1 MTNVA
6 QTILDQLGGRRFVV
20 MTGSKEFIGGKNEL
34 IFKLARGVKNKAQK
48 CRITLTAMDDYT
60 VEFLKW
66 NRREMDFD
74 VVSTHQGIYC
84 DMLEDLFTEETGLY
98 TRF

>member
-1 MTNVA
+1 
-6 QTILDQLGGRRFVV
+6 
-20 MTGSKEFIGGKNEL
+20 
-34 IFKLARGVKNKAQK
+34 
-48 CRITLTAMDDYT
+48 
-60 VEFLKW
+60 
-66 NRREMDFD
+66 MDFD